1 MIITIPRNIS
11 YCLTAIFGHP
21 SSSACHWS
29 QIGWLNI
36 LQSLQSKS
44 LHCNSGS
51 PKDHVIS
58 LDLIGTYY
66 YVKLVWFCP
75 LECHT
80 WSSPKFPCRNHV
92 FKQQS
97 ASPRPMLAHGDRNAR
112 AETVV
117 CVSSECCN
125 QMVSTW
131 NTLSPTTPTED
142 TIPMEDWLAQRFR
155 SQTGSQH
162 SPQLHPRISTG
173 RPGLNRTWKCAQW
186 APIAHGPTVI
196 HHRSFE
202 HSVRWPQTHWNM
214 PTKQV
219 EILHTRACAH
229 GSAKFNHAPSLTVS

>member
-51 PKDHVIS
+51 PKNHVIS

-97 ASPRPMLAHGDRNAR
+97 ASPRPMLAHGDSNAR

-125 QMVSTW
+125 QMVSMKHVVP
-131 NTLSPTTPTED
+131 NHPHGGHDSYGGLVSPTVQVPN
-142 TIPMEDWLAQRFR
+142 WK
-155 SQTGSQH
+155 
-162 SPQLHPRISTG
+162 PQLTTTAPKNF
-173 RPGLNRTWKCAQW
+173 NRA
-186 APIAHGPTVI
+186 
-196 HHRSFE
+196 
-202 HSVRWPQTHWNM
+202 
-214 PTKQV
+214 
-219 EILHTRACAH
+219 TRLESH
-229 GSAKFNHAPSLTVS
+229 ENAPSEHQ